1 MDACS
6 HAHALPRA
14 VAADALDA
22 ALSRAADRCAEFK
35 ERLTPARRRVLELLL
50 QTGRPAKAYDLI
62 AAFGEDGVAAKPP
75 TVYRALYFLSRQG
88 FVHRIESLNAYVAC
102 HLGERD
108 HAAAFLICT
117 CCGATEEI
125 EPFSSERVQAQ
136 AAASGYVLSA
146 VMIEAQGLCAR
157 CAPAQGTGRA

>member
-6 HAHALPRA
+6 HTHAAP
-14 VAADALDA
+14 AALAAEALDT
-22 ALSRAADRCAEFK
+22 ALTRAADRCAASG

-50 QTGRPAKAYDLI
+50 RQGQPAKAYDLI
-62 AAFGEDGVAAKPP
+62 AAFGADGAAAKPP
-75 TVYRALYFLSRQG
+75 TVYRALDFLSRQG
-88 FVHRIESLNAYVAC
+88 FVHRIESLNAYMAC

-125 EPFSSERVQAQ
+125 EPFAPERVQE
-136 AAASGYVLSA
+136 AAAEAGYLIDRVT
-146 VMIEAQGLCAR
+146 IEAHGR
-157 CAPAQGTGRA
+157 CPACM